1 MTTRSLELWRSVAI
15 CLAVLCALLSDDSDA
30 SGPCGTSPPA
40 IFVSNPASELG
51 KGPLYARLG
60 SWSGL
65 AASGKRQ
72 EMLLLAGDNE
82 PLVQDGTAHPDSVTK
97 CAQVADP
104 MNPGASETRNK
115 RHRLCVRG
123 HGRIHRLRTRGD
135 ENARQ
140 AKPRGGPPASVLPN
154 DSVYIARSPHG
165 RSLVLSLPHVRI
177 YAGIPG
183 PRLRKPA

>member
-1 MTTRSLELWRSVAI
+1 
-15 CLAVLCALLSDDSDA
+15 
-30 SGPCGTSPPA
+30 
-40 IFVSNPASELG
+40 
-51 KGPLYARLG
+51 
-60 SWSGL
+60 
-65 AASGKRQ
+65 
-72 EMLLLAGDNE
+72 MLLLAGDNE

>member
-1 MTTRSLELWRSVAI
+1 
-15 CLAVLCALLSDDSDA
+15 
-30 SGPCGTSPPA
+30 
-40 IFVSNPASELG
+40 
-51 KGPLYARLG
+51 
-60 SWSGL
+60 
-65 AASGKRQ
+65 
-72 EMLLLAGDNE
+72 MLLLAGDNE

-104 MNPGASETRNK
+104 MNPGASETRNN

-154 DSVYIARSPHG
+154 DSVYIARSPTADRWCCPFRTFESTPG
-165 RSLVLSLPHVRI
+165 FRDPASANRRRCPTSFGSRQP
-177 YAGIPG
+177 APGQGADAPPG
-183 PRLRKPA
+183 PRDSRCHERRTRYHICLVTESRPRSPLPMRARVRRAPALPERI